1 MPVLVAWLGELVATS
16 IGAWCLQALIGVG
29 VGLATYNLGIKPAE
43 QFIANQFAQAG
54 DLVNYIGWLGID
66 EAVTIV
72 MSALIGR
79 AALGAL
85 RVHLVKKV

>member
-1 MPVLVAWLGELVATS
+1 MPVILAWLGELIASS
-16 IGAWCLQALIGVG
+16 IGAWCLQALIGIG
-29 VGLATYNLGIKPAE
+29 VGLVTYHVAIEPTEALIRNSFSNG
-43 QFIANQFAQAG
+43 G

-72 MSALIGR
+72 MSALAGR

-85 RVHLVKKV
+85 RAHLVKKS